1 MKAPINLASQPYENL
16 RPFYLA
22 AGLAGVLLA
31 ALTLLVVWNMRQN
44 RKETRLLTE
53 QSDRLQSDLKNL
65 SREQQELEQWLAR
78 PEVQE
83 IRDRSA
89 FLNSIIVRKSL
100 SWTQMFMDLEK
111 ILPERVEVNAIRP
124 SLNQSQQA
132 VLNLT
137 VSAASIPPLV
147 ELLKDLESAPQ
158 FGSPVVDSQR
168 FPAEKAAD
176 PNIVLELRVGYH
188 QTGETPTAT
197 SLEAA
202 QQAAGEPPADL
213 TDGTPEQA
221 RRLSLLRK
229 GEK

>member
-1 MKAPINLASQPYENL
+1 MRAPLNLASQPYENL

-31 ALTLLVVWNMRQN
+31 ALTLLVVWNVRQN
-44 RKETRLLTE
+44 RNETRLLTE
-53 QSDRLQSDLKNL
+53 QSDRLQTDLKNL
-65 SREQQELEQWLAR
+65 SREQQDVEQWLAR
-78 PEVQE
+78 PAVRE

-132 VLNLT
+132 ELHLT
-137 VSAASIPPLV
+137 VSAASVPPLV

-176 PNIVLELRVGYH
+176 PNIILELRVGYH
-188 QTGETPTAT
+188 QTGDAPTL
-197 SLEAA
+197 SSQEAA
-202 QQAAGEPPADL
+202 PPAAGEPSAAV